1 MDFALTEQQES
12 IRQMVRTF
20 GEKEIEPYIDQWEEE
35 RHFPKHLFA
44 SMAGLGLA
52 GMTCSEAFGGSAL
65 DRVSMALVAE
75 ELGRV
80 ARSLSFIAIH
90 NMVVSLLA
98 AEGTEAQ
105 KQQWLPP
112 MARGQALGAFA
123 LTEPEAGSDN
133 RSLRTS
139 AVRDG
144 DQYVLDGT
152 KQFISHADQ
161 AEVLAVAVRTA
172 PANEPHGGI
181 SVVLVE
187 AGTPGLSIPKREKK
201 MGLHSTT
208 TCQVV
213 FEKCRVPV
221 EHRIGE
227 ENGGLRLMLRA
238 LAGGRINTAAFA
250 VGGAQRAFE
259 EARDYAGQ
267 RVQFGRPIASF
278 QAIQFMLADM
288 KMQLDAARLL
298 VYRAATL
305 LDQGHRGVLEA
316 AVAKCFATDMA
327 MKVTTD
333 AVQVL
338 GGYGYI
344 QDYKVERYMRDAKL
358 GQIVEGTNQIQ
369 RLLIGRELLKEGA
382 SAKS

>member
-12 IRQMVRTF
+12 IRQMVRAF
-20 GEKEIEPYIDQWEEE
+20 AEKEIEPHIDRWEEE
-35 RHFPKHLFA
+35 RHFPKHLFPG
-44 SMAGLGLA
+44 MARLGLA
-52 GMTCSEAFGGSAL
+52 GMTCSETYGGSAL

-80 ARSLSFIAIH
+80 ARSLSFIAVH
-90 NMVVSLLA
+90 NMVVSLVEA
-98 AEGTEAQ
+98 GGTEAQ
-105 KQQWLPP
+105 KQRWLPP
-112 MARGQALGAFA
+112 MAGGRALAAFA

-133 RSLRTS
+133 RALRTS

-161 AEVLAVAVRTA
+161 AEVLAVAVRTG
-172 PANEPHGGI
+172 PPGEPRGGI
-181 SVVLVE
+181 SVMLVE

-208 TCQVV
+208 ACQVV
-213 FEKCRVPV
+213 FDKCRVPV
-221 EHRIGE
+221 EHRIGD
-227 ENGGLRLMLRA
+227 ENEGLGLMLRA

-259 EARDYAGQ
+259 VSRDYAGQ

-305 LDQGHRGVLEA
+305 LDQGERGVLEA

-333 AVQVL
+333 AVQIL

-344 QDYKVERYMRDAKL
+344 QDYKVERYMRDAKV

-369 RLLIGRELLKEGA
+369 RLLIARELLKDGA
-382 SAKS
+382 SARS

>member
-12 IRQMVRTF
+12 IRQMVRAF
-20 GEKEIEPYIDQWEEE
+20 AEKEIEPHIDRWEEE
-35 RHFPKHLFA
+35 RHFPKHLFPG
-44 SMAGLGLA
+44 MARLGLA
-52 GMTCSEAFGGSAL
+52 GMTCSERYGGSAL

-80 ARSLSFIAIH
+80 ARSLSFIAVH
-90 NMVVSLLA
+90 NMVVSLLEA
-98 AEGTEAQ
+98 GGTEAQ
-105 KQQWLPP
+105 KQRWLPP
-112 MARGQALGAFA
+112 MAGGRALAAFA

-133 RSLRTS
+133 RALRTN

-144 DQYVLDGT
+144 DRYVLDGT

-161 AEVLAVAVRTA
+161 AEVLAVAARTG
-172 PANEPHGGI
+172 PPGEPRGGI

-208 TCQVV
+208 ACQVV
-213 FEKCRVPV
+213 FEGCRVPV
-221 EHRIGE
+221 EHRIGD
-227 ENGGLRLMLRA
+227 ENEGLGLMLRA

-259 EARDYAGQ
+259 VARDYAGQ

-305 LDQGHRGVLEA
+305 LDQGERGVLEA

-333 AVQVL
+333 AVQIL

-344 QDYKVERYMRDAKL
+344 QDYKVERYMRDAKV

-369 RLLIGRELLKEGA
+369 RLLIARELLKDGA
-382 SAKS
+382 LARS